1 MKMARFGKAAG
12 KLIAITGLLMLGI
25 GFLYDLLSVNI
36 PYQDPPP
43 ALQHAYELDFAITSG
58 ITSTI
63 YRIGGIIL
71 LIGLVVSITQFLV
84 RRRSLARRG

>member
-25 GFLYDLLSVNI
+25 GFLYDILSVNI
-36 PYQDPPP
+36 PYQDPTPT
-43 ALQHAYELDFAITSG
+43 LQHAYDLNYAVTSG
-58 ITSTI
+58 ITATI

-71 LIGLVVSITQFLV
+71 LIGLAVSITQFLI
-84 RRRSLARRG
+84 RRRGLARRG